1 MLTKSTRLFDLTLKL
16 LLLSQR
22 ECITKLNEHLSLGQE
37 PLPHVT
43 MLGIGLP
50 SVSCFHDLRESQGNQ
65 HVRCFKLEID
75 FNNLY
80 DVETLRLTAPL
91 TPT

>member
-1 MLTKSTRLFDLTLKL
+1 MLTISTRLFDPTSKL

-50 SVSCFHDLRESQGNQ
+50 SVLCFHDLGESPRQSTCEMLQIRN
-65 HVRCFKLEID
+65 
-75 FNNLY
+75 
-80 DVETLRLTAPL
+80 RLKQPV
-91 TPT
+91 